1 AAGNKGAGKNDVC
14 LDYDNTNKVYKCM
27 TVAGWLNP
35 PAEAGSDKTVATI
48 TAFGWHRGQQILS
61 AKSGVNLQQFAGADK
76 KYFAFT
82 DKDAFTT
89 CKASAPTVAKLQAPL
104 YVSPTGAAGNTGS
117 QDSPYDSIATA
128 LGHFNDPE
136 EDCVINIDGEVKGT
150 NAFGTEDPTTTL
162 HCSKL
167 VLQGANGLYAEN
179 TTVDGKVIAKGT
191 PKDALNG
198 NKAGSVLKIGS
209 SVPIVIRNLRIF
221 GGKGTP
227 QSSTTAGG
235 GILMMASTC
244 DLTLDSGTLIGD
256 VINPSAAPTSE
267 TDCGN
272 SATSGGGVVV
282 SGTLTIKSGAVIAH
296 NYAWLEEGAGKISRG
311 GAIHVGS
318 QGKLFIEDG
327 AKIIG
332 NACGQNGGA
341 VYSEGQVTMTG
352 GEISQNKAD
361 SNGGA
366 VYNSGTFEMSG
377 KAWIPWGADKNNDV
391 YLSSGKYITIASALS
406 LPSGITSGANATITP
421 QGWTRGFV
429 VAQGKD
435 GAELQTSLSS
445 RLYLAGVG
453 GDGWTLELSGD
464 NKKASTFA
472 NIFVASTIESGDGAH
487 RYCGAV
493 GSDSNI
499 GTKSAPYA
507 TLTKALGD
515 LKDASK
521 DRIIYID
528 GKITDNVTME
538 LNATDHAKSL
548 TLIGAKITEPQD
560 NLDGGG
566 AGRTLN
572 IKSGGDKGSVPV
584 TIRYLKISGGKAAD
598 AGAGIYV

>member
-1 AAGNKGAGKNDVC
+1 MFGNNAGDDTGGGGVYVLSGTLLIKGAKICNNHANDGGGIALVDGGTVKMSSGEISENDGSCGGGISVLGGEFTMTGGAISKNTASDRGGAVYNQAKFEISGGAYIPYGDAAGNKAAGKNDVC

-117 QDSPYDSIATA
+117 KDSPYDSIATA
-128 LGHFNDPE
+128 LDHFNDPE

-150 NAFGTEDPTTTL
+150 NALGTDVTSPVN
-162 HCSKL
+162 CSKL
-167 VLQGANGLYAEN
+167 VLQGANGLA
-179 TTVDGKVIAKGT
+179 TDGT

-198 NKAGSVLKIGS
+198 NKTGSVLKIGS
-209 SVPIVIRNLRIF
+209 SVPIVIRNLKIF
-221 GGKGTP
+221 GGTGVYQVGTR
-227 QSSTTAGG
+227 AGG
-235 GILMMASTC
+235 GICMMASDC
-244 DLTLDSGTLIGD
+244 NVTLDSGTLIGD
-256 VINPSAAPTSE
+256 VLNPSAAATSKD
-267 TDCGN
+267 DCGN
-272 SATSGGGVVV
+272 SGTSGGGVSV

-361 SNGGA
+361 ANGGA
-366 VYNSGTFEMSG
+366 V
-377 KAWIPWGADKNNDV
+377 
-391 YLSSGKYITIASALS
+391 
-406 LPSGITSGANATITP
+406 
-421 QGWTRGFV
+421 
-429 VAQGKD
+429 
-435 GAELQTSLSS
+435 
-445 RLYLAGVG
+445 
-453 GDGWTLELSGD
+453 
-464 NKKASTFA
+464 
-472 NIFVASTIESGDGAH
+472 
-487 RYCGAV
+487 
-493 GSDSNI
+493 
-499 GTKSAPYA
+499 
-507 TLTKALGD
+507 
-515 LKDASK
+515 
-521 DRIIYID
+521 
-528 GKITDNVTME
+528 
-538 LNATDHAKSL
+538 
-548 TLIGAKITEPQD
+548 
-560 NLDGGG
+560 
-566 AGRTLN
+566 
-572 IKSGGDKGSVPV
+572 
-584 TIRYLKISGGKAAD
+584 
-598 AGAGIYV
+598 